1 MTNVISAVL
10 NATFRELKQTLL
22 GAPKEKRPRD
32 EVGGRRAKYKKN
44 IYSRKAK
51 LNEKNLC
58 TPINPKKYSCH
69 GLKLK
74 FMKEFDKKKISAAQK
89 FPTPPRNF
97 SNGPSLIDKISLR
110 DPQCPA
116 FL

>member
-1 MTNVISAVL
+1 M
-10 NATFRELKQTLL
+10 E
-22 GAPKEKRPRD
+22 
-32 EVGGRRAKYKKN
+32 YKKK

-58 TPINPKKYSCH
+58 TPINPKKYSCY

-74 FMKEFDKKKISAAQK
+74 FMKEFDKEKISAAQK
-89 FPTPPRNF
+89 FPIPRYNS

>member
-32 EVGGRRAKYKKN
+32 EVGGRRAKYKKDM
-44 IYSRKAK
+44 YSRKGK

-58 TPINPKKYSCH
+58 TPINPKKNSCY
-69 GLKLK
+69 GLKKIHTRNLK
-74 FMKEFDKKKISAAQK
+74 TKKNSCG
-89 FPTPPRNF
+89 
-97 SNGPSLIDKISLR
+97 SKISL
-110 DPQCPA
+110 PPP
-116 FL
+116 

>member
-10 NATFRELKQTLL
+10 NATFRELKQTFL
-22 GAPKEKRPRD
+22 GSGGG
-32 EVGGRRAKYKKN
+32 GGRAAAKYKKN

-89 FPTPPRNF
+89 FPTPP
-97 SNGPSLIDKISLR
+97 P
-110 DPQCPA
+110 
-116 FL
+116 

>member
-10 NATFRELKQTLL
+10 NATFRELKQT
-22 GAPKEKRPRD
+22 
-32 EVGGRRAKYKKN
+32 KYKKK

-58 TPINPKKYSCH
+58 TPINPKKYSCY

-74 FMKEFDKKKISAAQK
+74 FMKEFDKEKISAAQK
-89 FPTPPRNF
+89 FPTPP
-97 SNGPSLIDKISLR
+97 P
-110 DPQCPA
+110 
-116 FL
+116 